1 MRDDE
6 PVRCPNGHPT
16 GRQNP
21 EYAGHGE
28 GIPFATGWFTCE
40 VCLLRYDPRYDEG
53 DIETGPYVV

>member
-1 MRDDE
+1 MYYGDEMDARWEDDK

-28 GIPFATGWFTCE
+28 GFPYATGWFTCE
-40 VCLLRYDPRYDEG
+40 VCRERYNPSAS
-53 DIETGPYVV
+53 